1 MKIKYMLPWAML
13 SFWAF
18 AEEPSLQPKT
28 QGEVSFVSGGVG
40 GDERDAMRNMRQDY
54 NLNLLFSEAGSGSY
68 LSDVKI
74 SIHDANGN
82 SLLDTLANGPL
93 FYAKLKPGRYIL
105 SVDHNGHT
113 INKTTNVGQQQRTAL
128 SFIWPQ

>member
-13 SFWAF
+13 SFLAF
-18 AEEPSLQPKT
+18 AEQPLLQPQT
-28 QGEVSFVSGGVG
+28 QGEVSFISGGIGVN
-40 GDERDAMRNMRQDY
+40 ERNAMHAMRQDY
-54 NLNLLFSEAGSGSY
+54 NLNLLFSEASSGSY
-68 LSDVKI
+68 LSDVKVN
-74 SIHDANGN
+74 IHDASGN

-93 FYAKLKPGRYIL
+93 FYAKLKPGRYTV

-113 INKTTNVGQQQRTAL
+113 INKTTKVAKQQRTAL